1 MDITFQV
8 DPSVDPTIVPFVY
21 EHPEI
26 GRDTYTF
33 PISKMKKVAEVFV
46 LYTLAEHLSDSAER
60 RKWFEAARA
69 LGQSLALTCTLGG
82 AL

>member
-33 PISKMKKVAEVFV
+33 PIARMDKVAKMIA
-46 LYTLAEHLSDSAER
+46 LYTIADCIPDSAQR
-60 RKWFEAARA
+60 RAAFDAARA
-69 LGQSLALTCTLGG
+69 LGQSLARTCTLGG